1 VVSRPFIVRSTT
13 EDDWQDVRAL
23 RLEMLQDTPI
33 AYLETFEQA
42 LARPESHWRERAAG
56 RDGSL
61 KLAAIADDGRW
72 IGTMTG
78 ITTREGPTLVAVYVA
93 PGFRGRSAGVTDAL
107 LEGIEEWARRS
118 STTLR
123 LEVNEFNPRAR
134 VAYEHRG
141 FVATGR
147 THPHPLPP
155 PSLELEMIKR
165 L

>member
-1 VVSRPFIVRSTT
+1 MSVSFVVRPTE
-13 EDDWQDVRAL
+13 EDDWPAVRAL
-23 RLEMLQDTPI
+23 RLEMLVDTPI
-33 AYLETFEQA
+33 AYLETLEQA
-42 LARPESHWRERAAG
+42 LAHPESHWRGRAGNHDA
-56 RDGSL
+56 SL
-61 KLAAIADDGRW
+61 KLAAITEDGRW

-78 ITTREGPTLVAVYVA
+78 IPTRDGPTLVAVYVA
-93 PGFRGRSAGVTDAL
+93 PAFRGRAAGVTDAL
-107 LEGIEEWARRS
+107 LEGIEAWARRS

-134 VAYEHRG
+134 AAYEARG

>member
-1 VVSRPFIVRSTT
+1 
-13 EDDWQDVRAL
+13 
-23 RLEMLQDTPI
+23 
-33 AYLETFEQA
+33 
-42 LARPESHWRERAAG
+42 
-56 RDGSL
+56 
-61 KLAAIADDGRW
+61 
-72 IGTMTG
+72 MTG
-78 ITTREGPTLVAVYVA
+78 IPTRDGPTLVAVYVA
-93 PGFRGRSAGVTDAL
+93 PAFRGRAAGVTDAL
-107 LEGIEEWARRS
+107 LEGIEAWARRS

-134 VAYEHRG
+134 TAYEARG